1 MENTITLTA
10 GGTAVTTAVHSTNA
24 PGLIVH
30 GGAGRWR
37 LTHEQSLHALGEFT
51 DYEAAQDAATGLV
64 GVTEWESSPISLQD
78 ERVVREVLEAIEEAG
93 GRFLYRPG
101 GLGERVFWAWQAE
114 QGRLCAHRGCRCDV
128 D

>member
-1 MENTITLTA
+1 MENTITLTV

-37 LTHEQSLHALGEFT
+37 LTHEQYLHALGEFT
-51 DYEAAQDAATGLV
+51 DYDAAQDAATGLV
-64 GVTEWESSPISLQD
+64 GVAEWEGSPISLQD
-78 ERVVREVLEAIEEAG
+78 EYVVREVIEAIEEAG

-101 GLGERVFWAWQAE
+101 GLGECVFRARQAE
-114 QGRLCAHRGCRCDV
+114 QGGLCVLHGAST
-128 D
+128 